1 MKLKIVSIL
10 IVLALIFVASL
21 PLISNAPPACDKEQ
35 CPSCFTVS
43 GTPLS
48 VTAMTQI
55 PLYKQCDLTLS
66 GVYHIFN
73 ITFKPSLFAFQIEHP
88 PRA

>member
-1 MKLKIVSIL
+1 MKIVSIL
-10 IVLALIFVASL
+10 IVLALIFVAVL
-21 PLISNAPPACDKEQ
+21 PLISNAAPACDKEE
-35 CPSCFTVS
+35 CPSCLTVS

-48 VTAMTQI
+48 VTAITQT

-73 ITFKPSLFAFQIEHP
+73 IKFKPSLITFQIEHP